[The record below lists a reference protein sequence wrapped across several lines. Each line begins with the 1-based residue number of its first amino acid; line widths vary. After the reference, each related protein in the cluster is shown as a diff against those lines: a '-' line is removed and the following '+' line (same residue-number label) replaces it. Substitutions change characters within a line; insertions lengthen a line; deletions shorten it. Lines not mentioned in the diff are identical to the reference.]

1 MSDRIALVTGAS
13 RGIGAAIAQTLAR
26 HGHFVVGT
34 ATTEAGVAHITS
46 VLTERG
52 LAGRGLLM
60 QVDRTDSVEAAVA
73 GLAAEGRFPTV
84 LVNNAGVTRDNLLLR
99 MQEEEWET
107 VIGVNLGSMYRVS
120 KACLR
125 GMLKARFGRIVNIT
139 SVVGY
144 SGNAGQCNYA
154 AAKAGIVGFTK
165 ALAREL
171 AAREI
176 TVNAVAP
183 GFIDTDMTRALTEA
197 QRAELLHNIP
207 LNRLGGVGEVAAAVA
222 FLVSPDAAYIT
233 GQTLHVNGGLHMA

>member
-26 HGHFVVGT
+26 QGQFVVGT
-34 ATTEAGVAHITS
+34 ATTEAGAAHITAA
-46 VLTERG
+46 LAEQG

-60 QVDRTDSVEAAVA
+60 QVDRTESVETALA

-99 MQEEEWET
+99 MREEEWET

-125 GMLKARFGRIVNIT
+125 AMLKARFGRIVNIT

-171 AAREI
+171 AARGI

-183 GFIDTDMTRALTEA
+183 GFIDTDMTRGLTED

-207 LNRLGGVGEVAAAVA
+207 LKRLGGVEEVAAAVA

>member
-13 RGIGAAIAQTLAR
+13 RGIGAAIAVALAR
-26 HGHFVVGT
+26 QGHFVVGT
-34 ATTEAGVAHITS
+34 ATTEAGAARFTS
-46 VLTERG
+46 DLAEQG

-60 QVDRTDSVEAAVA
+60 QVDRSDSVEAAVA
-73 GLAAEGRFPTV
+73 GLAAEGRLPTV

-99 MQEEEWET
+99 MREEEWET

-139 SVVGY
+139 SVVGF

-197 QRAELLHNIP
+197 QRTELLRSIP
-207 LNRLGGVGEVAAAVA
+207 VNRLGGVEEVAAAVA
-222 FLVSPDAAYIT
+222 FLVAPDAAYIT